1 MVFLK
6 LFCHLSYNTIA
17 VLIPLTSLLSHC
29 DGGGGKETG
38 ERLIIIRFMHVIV

>member
-1 MVFLK
+1 MVFLNC
-6 LFCHLSYNTIA
+6 FVICHNTIA

-38 ERLIIIRFMHVIV
+38 KQFILLINLCM